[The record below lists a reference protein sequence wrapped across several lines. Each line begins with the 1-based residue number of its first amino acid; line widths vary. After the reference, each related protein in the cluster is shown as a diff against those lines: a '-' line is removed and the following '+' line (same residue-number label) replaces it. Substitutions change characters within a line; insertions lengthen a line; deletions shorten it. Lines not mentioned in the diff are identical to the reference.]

1 MQCFEVDF
9 PALIDRKAYLFM
21 SAPLIKE
28 TLFGGEDAGRDTA
41 STAAAAPG
49 SMPPPSAPGR
59 SLGNTAAA
67 VAERKRS
74 YGYDMGSGLT
84 LLSADLKNVDVLLQ
98 AMDESR
104 FDFSVPTLLISEC
117 VVVYMDKP
125 SVTALCKGLADRFH
139 QEAAAQALWVSYDM
153 VNPDDVFGK
162 VMRRNL
168 RDGGINVPGFTDFPT
183 LEAQGERFTHYGW
196 EGATSITMAA
206 VFRDIISPRDRQ
218 RIGRLEIFDE
228 LEEWDMIMGHYC
240 LTLVSLGVGASSPLA
255 QVKLNPSL
263 RPDEGVT
270 GEDAAAASKP
280 PPSGLGSFAFSKGS
294 K

>member
-1 MQCFEVDF
+1 
-9 PALIDRKAYLFM
+9 M
-21 SAPLIKE
+21 SNA
-28 TLFGGEDAGRDTA
+28 
-41 STAAAAPG
+41 
-49 SMPPPSAPGR
+49 
-59 SLGNTAAA
+59 AAA

-74 YGYDMGSGLT
+74 YGYDMGIGLT

-125 SVTALCKGLADRFH
+125 SVTALCKGLADRFR

-153 VNPDDVFGK
+153 VNPHDAFGK

-168 RDGGINVPGFTDFPT
+168 GDGGINVPGFTDFPT
-183 LEAQGERFTHYGW
+183 LQAQGERFTHYGW
-196 EGATSITMAA
+196 EGASSITMAT

-228 LEEWDMIMGHYC
+228 LEEWDMIMSHYC
-240 LTLVSLGVGASSPLA
+240 LTLVSLGVGVSSPLA

-263 RPDEGVT
+263 RPDEGAT
-270 GEDAAAASKP
+270 GDAAAGATSKSS
-280 PPSGLGSFAFSKGS
+280 PSGWGSFAFSKGG